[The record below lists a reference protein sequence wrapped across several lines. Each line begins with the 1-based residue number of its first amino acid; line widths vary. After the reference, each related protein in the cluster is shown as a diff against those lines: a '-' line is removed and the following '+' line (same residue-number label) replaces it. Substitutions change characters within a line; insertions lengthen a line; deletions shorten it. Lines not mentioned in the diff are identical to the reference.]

1 MNLPLTVLSP
11 SMIVTT
17 TEYNTKLIW
26 IFLYWYAKEMPIL
39 IVRNIFLYIE
49 SVSLIFSFQFLLKT
63 LFYPWK
69 NQLYAYPN
77 RGFDIKRILE
87 IWTNNTISRVVGA
100 FVRLATILIG
110 LVIII
115 FTMIIGSLFLILW
128 LTYPVLFIT
137 LTIISFTGV

>member
-1 MNLPLTVLSP
+1 
-11 SMIVTT
+11 MIVKTA
-17 TEYNTKLIW
+17 EYNLKLIH
-26 IFLYWYAKEMPIL
+26 IFIKWYFVEMPVKIL
-39 IVRNIFLYIE
+39 NQIYRYIIVLTQIY
-49 SVSLIFSFQFLLKT
+49 SFIFLLKT
-63 LFYPWK
+63 LFTPWK

-87 IWTNNTISRVVGA
+87 IWTNNTISRLVGA
-100 FVRLATILIG
+100 FIRLATIFIG